1 LELFVDGQPSQV
13 PEGVGPTLGDLL
25 AVLRDGAGADSRAI
39 TTVEIDGEELMPAA
53 EEQALSRAYAELGKL
68 EIVTAPAAEWGR
80 HGLGEAASALGQMAD
95 EFRQIADLLRAGDRP
110 QSVERF
116 GGAIAVYGQLITAL
130 VNAAALAGVA
140 PPEGFEQCVGSV
152 TEAMK
157 EIAPA
162 LQAEDAVEAAD
173 LAEYE
178 LAARLEELGEMVKV
192 MAGN

>member
-1 LELFVDGQPSQV
+1 LELLVDGQLTQV
-13 PEGVGPTLGDLL
+13 PDGVGPTLGELL
-25 AVLRDGAGADSRAI
+25 ASLRDGAGAEGRAI
-39 TTVEIDGEELMPAA
+39 TTVEIDGQELMPDA
-53 EEQALSRAYAELGKL
+53 EEQVTPQPHAELGKL
-68 EIVTAPAAEWGR
+68 EIITAPAAEWGR

-140 PPEGFEQCVGSV
+140 PPEGFEQCVANV

-157 EIAPA
+157 EITPA